1 MATQNDRVDI
11 AGARWRVTR
20 PTPDHVELDTLD
32 DAPVYIE
39 QFGHGWRVNV
49 LVHGKWMVRVFDDVS
64 EAAAIAA
71 DLAPTL

>member
-1 MATQNDRVDI
+1 MHRDVVKI
-11 AGARWRVTR
+11 AGADWRVTC
-20 PTPDHVELDTLD
+20 PTAGHCELDTLD

-49 LVHGKWMVRVFDDVS
+49 LIRDKWLVRVFDDVS
-64 EAAAIAA
+64 DAAAMAA